1 MILRVFGDE
10 TYFDCIRCAVLYVT
24 FHVIEFLFPI
34 EYMTGQNVTGKLSV
48 NMMSLY
54 ECITTCIRRMA
65 TMLLVLPP
73 TRSPI
78 IAASNCKS
86 TRQAN
91 ENAWTIFH
99 NSAYRVEKFVDF
111 LDTDWIPLRGYWVFR
126 QSITCLVQ
134 RFWHSCTK
142 AHASR
147 YPSIQI
153 L

>member
-99 NSAYRVEKFVDF
+99 NSAYRVEKFVDKF
-111 LDTDWIPLRGYWVFR
+111 AYR
-126 QSITCLVQ
+126 
-134 RFWHSCTK
+134 CTK
-142 AHASR
+142 TT
-147 YPSIQI
+147 SIRCCVI
-153 L
+153 EFLPRDHSETVELE